1 MTPICRLSAAF
12 VCLLLASYVGA
23 EDKSDDA
30 KDKNLTVFHVKADLD
45 TEQLQYV
52 LAHGRKDVLKRAMV
66 LDPKQTKAFWS
77 VYRQYEE
84 EREQLDAKRL
94 RLLGTYVNRFSTLT
108 NDDATRLIKLSLS
121 NQRHELALRQK
132 YFRILSQKLNPVVAA
147 RFVQLDDFVG
157 MVTRLAILG
166 HMPLIRGPMPEQAAP
181 TRAPAS
187 QSRPR

>member
-1 MTPICRLSAAF
+1 MTPICRLSVAF

-30 KDKNLTVFHVKADLD
+30 KDKNLTVVHAEADLD

-52 LAHGRKDVLKRAMV
+52 LAHGREDVLKRGMV

-121 NQRHELALRQK
+121 
-132 YFRILSQKLNPVVAA
+132 
-147 RFVQLDDFVG
+147 
-157 MVTRLAILG
+157 
-166 HMPLIRGPMPEQAAP
+166 
-181 TRAPAS
+181 
-187 QSRPR
+187 

>member
-1 MTPICRLSAAF
+1 MTPICRLSVAF

-52 LAHGRKDVLKRAMV
+52 LAHGRKKVLKRGMV

-147 RFVQLDDFVG
+147 RFAQLDDFVG

-166 HMPLIRGPMPEQAAP
+166 HMPLIRGSMPEQAAH

-187 QSRPR
+187 QSTPR